1 MLQHWIRKSIIIELW
16 DWHIDKMKSKIILV
30 HGETCQVPM
39 VHNLIGFL
47 LFLQDHLLQTNKL
60 ITLWKKIYM
69 SNKIW
74 SWRIIFICTMFFFA
88 KFYMYNV
95 IWYSYFS
102 SPTDAR
108 ISLLFRQL
116 HEDYDFPMVN
126 TTTRRKPIVL
136 RIIYQSVRMRCT
148 NQLCSS

>member
-1 MLQHWIRKSIIIELW
+1 
-16 DWHIDKMKSKIILV
+16 
-30 HGETCQVPM
+30 
-39 VHNLIGFL
+39 
-47 LFLQDHLLQTNKL
+47 
-60 ITLWKKIYM
+60 
-69 SNKIW
+69 
-74 SWRIIFICTMFFFA
+74 MFFFA

-136 RIIYQSVRMRCT
+136 RIIYLSVRMRCT